1 LHTGEIKPGELKAE
15 LRSYVGAATVL
26 PWSDPKFWPRLRY
39 SLPPASPDQLA
50 MSQST
55 TLHSLQSYPS
65 STQYQDPHL
74 HHHHL
79 SSNNSAG
86 YQDPE
91 LYAVGP
97 RYQSNP
103 RAALLYSPLKASVSG
118 GTRPAA
124 GTLYTLQA
132 ARGGGGSGQTYY
144 ATSTNNSRGGAGI
157 SHIYQVVE

>member
-1 LHTGEIKPGELKAE
+1 
-15 LRSYVGAATVL
+15 
-26 PWSDPKFWPRLRY
+26 
-39 SLPPASPDQLA
+39 

-55 TLHSLQSYPS
+55 TLHSLQSFPS
-65 STQYQDPHL
+65 STQYQDPL

-79 SSNNSAG
+79 SSNNSAQ

-103 RAALLYSPLKASVSG
+103 RAALLYSPLQAANSG

-144 ATSTNNSRGGAGI
+144 AASTNSRGGAGI
-157 SHIYQVVE
+157 SHIYQVVEWIDRARKREKSAIENLNPDPDSR

>member
-1 LHTGEIKPGELKAE
+1 
-15 LRSYVGAATVL
+15 
-26 PWSDPKFWPRLRY
+26 
-39 SLPPASPDQLA
+39 
-50 MSQST
+50 
-55 TLHSLQSYPS
+55 
-65 STQYQDPHL
+65 
-74 HHHHL
+74 L
-79 SSNNSAG
+79 SSNNSVQ

-103 RAALLYSPLKASVSG
+103 RAALLYSPLQAANSG
-118 GTRPAA
+118 GMRPAA

-144 ATSTNNSRGGAGI
+144 ATSTNNSRGGGAGI

>member
-1 LHTGEIKPGELKAE
+1 
-15 LRSYVGAATVL
+15 VGAATVL

-74 HHHHL
+74 HHHL
-79 SSNNSAG
+79 SSNNSAQ

-103 RAALLYSPLKASVSG
+103 RAALLYSPLQAANSG

-144 ATSTNNSRGGAGI
+144 AASTNSRGGAGI